1 MTALTSTALT
11 STAGLGILALL
22 IGVVTVAYL
31 LIAPAPGRV
40 PRDRRRPTTAAGPS
54 TLTRAATGITEAIDK
69 ILTRRG
75 TPGAGALEQAGIRM
89 RLQDFVFLV
98 VVAIVVAF
106 AVGLVVVGPLFGLLL
121 ALLTPVGAVAL
132 LKILAARRRA
142 AFADQLDDSLQLM
155 ASSLRAGHSM
165 LQALQSVAR
174 EAEEPTSEEFARIIN
189 ETRVGRDLGSAL
201 DETARRMDSQDFTWV
216 TQAIAIN
223 REVGGNLAEVLDG
236 VGQTIRERNQIRRQV
251 KALAAE
257 GKLSAYVLMALPFGI
272 GGFLF
277 ISNPSY
283 IGTLTESM
291 LGWVMI
297 IAGVVM
303 LTVGG
308 FWLSKVVTIKF

>member
-1 MTALTSTALT
+1 MTATLFSP
-11 STAGLGILALL
+11 AGIGIIA
-22 IGVVTVAYL
+22 ITIA
-31 LIAPAPGRV
+31 LIAGVYLVLSPAPGAI
-40 PRDRRRPTTAAGPS
+40 PRERRRPGRAAGPS
-54 TLTRAATGITEAIDK
+54 VLNRAATGLTDAIDSV
-69 ILTRRG
+69 LRRRG
-75 TPGAGALEQAGIRM
+75 APGAGALEQAGVRM

-98 VVAIVVAF
+98 VVAALVAF
-106 AVGLVVVGPLFGLLL
+106 AVGLILSGPLFGLFLV
-121 ALLTPVGAVAL
+121 LLTPAGAVAL
-132 LKILAARRRA
+132 LKVLAARRRA

-277 ISNPSY
+277 VSNPGY
-283 IGTLTESM
+283 IGTLTESP
-291 LGWVMI
+291 LGWGMMA
-297 IAGVVM
+297 AGVV
-303 LTVGG
+303 LLIVGG
-308 FWLSKVVTIKF
+308 IWLSEVVSV